1 MLAEFVDKIVSMKET
16 KLFEIEG
23 QQFSDRELHY
33 VRPHVNLP
41 EAVRVNGLDSICK
54 LIRTEQAQNGTV
66 FVNVEKYDSVE
77 VITSYQP
84 DLSRNMLYHARAD
97 VPGFNGGWRD
107 RETALVQL
115 RSLFIPGEGT
125 EYLLDILSRISEESK
140 ITSSDNG
147 ITQVVE
153 AREGI
158 SLNAFVAV
166 RPRVTLQPFRTFLEV
181 PQPESE
187 FLIRVDKDRGI
198 GFFEAD
204 GGVWKLEAKRNVAKY
219 FNENLKDLIDE
230 GKVVV
235 ML

>member
-1 MLAEFVDKIVSMKET
+1 MLAKFVDKIVSLKET

-33 VRPHVNLP
+33 VRPHVDRP
-41 EAVRVNGLDSICK
+41 EGVSVNGLDSICK
-54 LIRTEQAQNGTV
+54 LIRTEKSWNDTV
-66 FVNVEKYDSVE
+66 FVNVSQYDRVE

-84 DLSRNMLYHARAD
+84 DLSRNTLYHARAD